1 MGSDELVEW
10 LRCERGRMYREC
22 DSGVPRTYTTWAPDL
37 LGQAVARIT
46 ELEAQLA
53 EARESE
59 RAAVVALKQI
69 ADGEPVWLENGSKWA
84 SPMPAREAQRI
95 AMEALPTG
103 EQA

>member
-1 MGSDELVEW
+1 MGSDELVAR
-10 LRCERGRMYREC
+10 LRDADRNSVQRMNGSRIFGEAADRIERL
-22 DSGVPRTYTTWAPDL
+22 T
-37 LGQAVARIT
+37 
-46 ELEAQLA
+46 AQLA

-59 RAAVVALKQI
+59 RAAVVALKRI

-103 EQA
+103 EPA